1 MPKNFK
7 NMDALARYLRKKVSS
22 SLENEVA
29 AVAKSLMHAHVEKD
43 VSSEY
48 TPLMYERRGSLHGGL
63 GDIDN
68 METTLLDDT
77 TLMLINNTPP
87 NHKYRHSALRG
98 WSVAKAVEL
107 GEHYQ
112 FSCPPGPRPF
122 THKTAVDLYR
132 NKQHITALKAG
143 LRRQGLNIK

>member
-1 MPKNFK
+1 MRKDFR
-7 NMDALARYLRKKVSS
+7 NMKDIATYLRKKIGSA
-22 SLENEVA
+22 LEVEVGDTIR
-29 AVAKSLMHAHVEKD
+29 AVMQAHVETD
-43 VSSEY
+43 VYSEY
-48 TPLMYERRGSLHGGL
+48 TPYMYERRGSSNGGL

-68 METTLLDDT
+68 METTLLDKM
-77 TLMLINNTPP
+77 TLMLVNTTLP
-87 NHKYRHSALRG
+87 NPRYRHSALG
-98 WSVAKAVEL
+98 SWSVAKAVEL